1 MRLRADT
8 LRRCEYA
15 VLIVSGGGNRPG
27 VCSWME
33 RPGALSDG
41 AVDTRESR
49 SALIITSVNN
59 HNTAARPA
67 LISHCTIIMRNVS
80 SYERVVCDDN

>member
-1 MRLRADT
+1 MRADT
-8 LRRCEYA
+8 LRGCEYA
-15 VLIVSGGGNRPG
+15 VLIVRGGNRPG

-41 AVDTRESR
+41 AVDTREKR

-67 LISHCTIIMRNVS
+67 LISRCTVIVRNVS
-80 SYERVVCDDN
+80 SYERVVRNDN